1 MFDAFFYLLRQYGLD
16 VSTTEWL
23 TVQQAL
29 SLGLHGSSLTGFYDL
44 CRAILCK
51 SESEYDKF
59 DQAFEEYFYAVFY
72 TATGR
77 LRDDLPEDV
86 LAMLQRP
93 NRPDPLQYTH
103 TLEEEAQLAALRRRA
118 MEEQEGT
125 PIYEDSQAQLE
136 GEVFDG
142 SHNIRPD
149 DLPQGNPEIIQVVRK
164 PRRKPGHA
172 LPLWNFKDF
181 REDNVLN
188 IRQFQ
193 MAFRRLCLYSDQF
206 GPEVE
211 LDIQRTVHDTCQKG
225 GLLQIRQKKP
235 RRNAIKVLMFIDCG
249 GTMTPY
255 HALCSRLFQAVS
267 RSNRFKDLKIYYFHN
282 CIDEYLYTNPTLR
295 LKYEVSTKKVLRE
308 CDKDYKVIFVGDAT
322 MDVNELLYPPA
333 EVTRNNQGFS
343 GQDWLNYILKR
354 YRSTVWL
361 TPVLRKKGSCMGTWG
376 AAYDIITDLFQMY
389 PLTVKGLEDA
399 MEQLMVQKYKEHSTI
414 TRL

>member
-16 VSTTEWL
+16 VSTTAWL

-29 SLGLHGSSLTGFYDL
+29 SLGLHGSSLTGLYDL

-59 DQAFEEYFYAVFY
+59 DQAFEEYFYDVFY

-235 RRNAIKVLMFIDCG
+235 RHNAIKVLMFIDCG

-322 MDVNELLYPPA
+322 MDVNELIYPPA

-399 MEQLMVQKYKEHSTI
+399 MEQLMVQK
-414 TRL
+414 

>member
-29 SLGLHGSSLTGFYDL
+29 FLGLHGSSLTGFYDL

-59 DQAFEEYFYAVFY
+59 DQAFEEYFYDVFY

-149 DLPQGNPEIIQVVRK
+149 DLPQENPEIIQVVRK

-399 MEQLMVQKYKEHSTI
+399 MEQLMVQK
-414 TRL
+414 

>member
-1 MFDAFFYLLRQYGLD
+1 MFDEFFYLLRQYGLD

-29 SLGLHGSSLTGFYDL
+29 SLGLHRSSLTGFYDL

-59 DQAFEEYFYAVFY
+59 DQAFEEFFYDVFY

-142 SHNIRPD
+142 SHDIRPD
-149 DLPQGNPEIIQVVRK
+149 DLPQANPDVIQVVRK

-211 LDIQRTVHDTCQKG
+211 LDIQRTIHDTCQKG

-235 RRNAIKVLMFIDCG
+235 RRNAIKVLMFIDSG

-255 HALCSRLFQAVS
+255 HDLCSRLFQAVS

-295 LKYEVSTKKVLRE
+295 LKYEVSTQKVLRE

-322 MDVNELLYPPA
+322 MYVNELIYPPA

-361 TPVLRKKGSCMGTWG
+361 TPILRKKGTCMGTWG

-399 MEQLMVQKYKEHSTI
+399 MEQLMVQK
-414 TRL
+414 

>member
-59 DQAFEEYFYAVFY
+59 DQAFEEYFYDVFY

-77 LRDDLPEDV
+77 LRDDLPEGV

-103 TLEEEAQLAALRRRA
+103 TLEEEALLAALRRRA

-136 GEVFDG
+136 VEVFDG

-399 MEQLMVQKYKEHSTI
+399 MEQLMVQK
-414 TRL
+414 

>member
-1 MFDAFFYLLRQYGLD
+1 MFDEFFYLLRQYGLD

-29 SLGLHGSSLTGFYDL
+29 SLGLHRSSLTGFYDL

-59 DQAFEEYFYAVFY
+59 DHAFEEYFYDVFY

-142 SHNIRPD
+142 SHDIRPD
-149 DLPQGNPEIIQVVRK
+149 DLPQANPDVIQVVRK

-211 LDIQRTVHDTCQKG
+211 LDIQRTIHDTCQKG

-235 RRNAIKVLMFIDCG
+235 RRNAIKVLMFIDSG

-255 HALCSRLFQAVS
+255 HNLCSRLFQAVS

-295 LKYEVSTKKVLRE
+295 LKYEVSTQKVLRE

-322 MDVNELLYPPA
+322 MDVNELIYPPA

-361 TPVLRKKGSCMGTWG
+361 TPILRKKGTCMGTWG

-399 MEQLMVQKYKEHSTI
+399 MEQLMVQ
-414 TRL
+414 R

>member
-59 DQAFEEYFYAVFY
+59 DQAFEEYFYDVFY

-142 SHNIRPD
+142 SHNILPD

-322 MDVNELLYPPA
+322 MDVNELIYPPA

-399 MEQLMVQKYKEHSTI
+399 MEQLMVQK
-414 TRL
+414 

>member
-72 TATGR
+72 TAAGR

-172 LPLWNFKDF
+172 LPLWNFKDY

-399 MEQLMVQKYKEHSTI
+399 MEQLMVQK
-414 TRL
+414 

>member
-59 DQAFEEYFYAVFY
+59 DQAFEEYFYDVFY

-354 YRSTVWL
+354 YHSTVWL

-399 MEQLMVQKYKEHSTI
+399 MEQLMVQK
-414 TRL
+414 

>member
-1 MFDAFFYLLRQYGLD
+1 MFDEFFYLLRQYGLD
-16 VSTTEWL
+16 ISTTEWL

-29 SLGLHGSSLTGFYDL
+29 SLGLHRSSLTGFYDL

-59 DQAFEEYFYAVFY
+59 DQAFEEFFYDVFY

-142 SHNIRPD
+142 SHDIRPD
-149 DLPQGNPEIIQVVRK
+149 DLPQANPDVIQVVRK

-211 LDIQRTVHDTCQKG
+211 LDIQRTIHDTCQKG

-235 RRNAIKVLMFIDCG
+235 RRNAIKVLMFIDSG

-255 HALCSRLFQAVS
+255 HDLCSRLFQAVS

-295 LKYEVSTKKVLRE
+295 LKYEVSTQKVLRE

-322 MDVNELLYPPA
+322 MDVNELIYPPA

-361 TPVLRKKGSCMGTWG
+361 TPILRKKGTCMGTWG

-399 MEQLMVQKYKEHSTI
+399 MEQLMVQK
-414 TRL
+414 

>member
-51 SESEYDKF
+51 TESEYDKF

-322 MDVNELLYPPA
+322 MDVNELIYPPA

-399 MEQLMVQKYKEHSTI
+399 MEQLMVQK
-414 TRL
+414 

>member
-1 MFDAFFYLLRQYGLD
+1 MFDEFFYLLRQYGLD

-29 SLGLHGSSLTGFYDL
+29 SLGLHRSSLTGFYDL

-59 DQAFEEYFYAVFY
+59 DQAFEEFFYDVFY

-103 TLEEEAQLAALRRRA
+103 TLEAEAHLLELRRRA

-211 LDIQRTVHDTCQKG
+211 LDIQRTIHDTCQKG

-235 RRNAIKVLMFIDCG
+235 RRNAIKVLMFIDSG

-255 HALCSRLFQAVS
+255 HDLCSRLFQAVS

-295 LKYEVSTKKVLRE
+295 LKYEVSTQKVLRE

-322 MDVNELLYPPA
+322 MDVNELIYPPA

-361 TPVLRKKGSCMGTWG
+361 TPILRKKGTCMGTWG
-376 AAYDIITDLFQMY
+376 AAYDLSLIHI
-389 PLTVKGLEDA
+389 
-399 MEQLMVQKYKEHSTI
+399 
-414 TRL
+414 

>member
-29 SLGLHGSSLTGFYDL
+29 FLGLHGSSLTGFYDL

-59 DQAFEEYFYAVFY
+59 DQAFEEYFYDVFY

-399 MEQLMVQKYKEHSTI
+399 MEQLMVQK
-414 TRL
+414 

>member
-1 MFDAFFYLLRQYGLD
+1 MFDAFFYLLRQYGLN

-59 DQAFEEYFYAVFY
+59 DQAFEEYFYDVFY

-86 LAMLQRP
+86 LVMLQRP

-399 MEQLMVQKYKEHSTI
+399 MEQLMVQK
-414 TRL
+414 

>member
-1 MFDAFFYLLRQYGLD
+1 MFDEFFYLLRQYGLD

-44 CRAILCK
+44 CRAVLCK

-59 DQAFEEYFYAVFY
+59 DQAFEEYFYDVFY

-206 GPEVE
+206 EPEVE

-322 MDVNELLYPPA
+322 MDVNELIYPPA

-399 MEQLMVQKYKEHSTI
+399 MEQLMVQK
-414 TRL
+414 

>member
-1 MFDAFFYLLRQYGLD
+1 MFDAFFYLLRQYSLD

-59 DQAFEEYFYAVFY
+59 DQAFEEYFYDVFY

-322 MDVNELLYPPA
+322 MDVNELIYPPA

-354 YRSTVWL
+354 YRSTIWL

-399 MEQLMVQKYKEHSTI
+399 MEQLMVQK
-414 TRL
+414 

>member
-1 MFDAFFYLLRQYGLD
+1 MFDEFFYLLRQYGLD

-29 SLGLHGSSLTGFYDL
+29 SLGLHRSSLTGFYDL

-59 DQAFEEYFYAVFY
+59 DQAFEEYFYDVFY

-103 TLEEEAQLAALRRRA
+103 TLEEEAQLAVLRRRA

-142 SHNIRPD
+142 SHDIRPD
-149 DLPQGNPEIIQVVRK
+149 DLPQANPDVIQVVRK

-211 LDIQRTVHDTCQKG
+211 LDIQRTIHDTCQKG

-235 RRNAIKVLMFIDCG
+235 RRNAIKVLMFIDSG

-255 HALCSRLFQAVS
+255 HDLCSRLFQAVS

-295 LKYEVSTKKVLRE
+295 LKYEVSTQKVLRE

-322 MDVNELLYPPA
+322 MDVNELIYPPA

-361 TPVLRKKGSCMGTWG
+361 TPILRKKGTCMGTWG

-399 MEQLMVQKYKEHSTI
+399 MEQLMVQK
-414 TRL
+414 

>member
-308 CDKDYKVIFVGDAT
+308 CDKDYRVIFVGDAT

-399 MEQLMVQKYKEHSTI
+399 MEQLMVQK
-414 TRL
+414 

>member
-29 SLGLHGSSLTGFYDL
+29 SLGLYGSSLTGFYDL

-59 DQAFEEYFYAVFY
+59 DQAFEEYFYDVFY
-72 TATGR
+72 TAAGR

-399 MEQLMVQKYKEHSTI
+399 MEQLMVQK
-414 TRL
+414 

>member
-86 LAMLQRP
+86 LAVLQRP
-93 NRPDPLQYTH
+93 NRPDPLQDTH

-118 MEEQEGT
+118 REEQEGT

-322 MDVNELLYPPA
+322 MDVNELIYPPA

-389 PLTVKGLEDA
+389 PLTVRGLEDA
-399 MEQLMVQKYKEHSTI
+399 MEQLMVQE
-414 TRL
+414 

>member
-72 TATGR
+72 TAAGR

-282 CIDEYLYTNPTLR
+282 IIDEYLYTNPTLR

-399 MEQLMVQKYKEHSTI
+399 MEQLMVQK
-414 TRL
+414 

>member
-1 MFDAFFYLLRQYGLD
+1 MFDEFFYLLRKYGLD

-29 SLGLHGSSLTGFYDL
+29 SLGLHRSSLTGFYDL
-44 CRAILCK
+44 CRAVLCK

-59 DQAFEEYFYAVFY
+59 DQAFEEYFYDVFY

-142 SHNIRPD
+142 SHDIRPD
-149 DLPQGNPEIIQVVRK
+149 DLPQANPNVIQVVRK

-211 LDIQRTVHDTCQKG
+211 LDIQRTIHDTCQKG

-235 RRNAIKVLMFIDCG
+235 RRNAIKVLMFIDSG

-255 HALCSRLFQAVS
+255 HDLCSRLFQAVS

-295 LKYEVSTKKVLRE
+295 LKYEVSTQKVLRE

-322 MDVNELLYPPA
+322 MDVNELIYPPA

-361 TPVLRKKGSCMGTWG
+361 TPILRKKGTCMGTWG

-399 MEQLMVQKYKEHSTI
+399 MEQLMVQ
-414 TRL
+414 R

>member
-86 LAMLQRP
+86 LAVLQRP

-225 GLLQIRQKKP
+225 GLLQIRQKKT

-322 MDVNELLYPPA
+322 MDVNELIYPPA

-389 PLTVKGLEDA
+389 PLTVRGLEDA
-399 MEQLMVQKYKEHSTI
+399 MEQLMVQE
-414 TRL
+414 

>member
-235 RRNAIKVLMFIDCG
+235 RRNAIKVLMFLDCG

-399 MEQLMVQKYKEHSTI
+399 MEQLMVQK
-414 TRL
+414 

>member
-29 SLGLHGSSLTGFYDL
+29 SLGLHSSSLTGFYDL

-235 RRNAIKVLMFIDCG
+235 RHNAIKVLMFIDCG

-399 MEQLMVQKYKEHSTI
+399 MEQLMVQK
-414 TRL
+414 

>member
-59 DQAFEEYFYAVFY
+59 DQVFEEYFYDVFY

-399 MEQLMVQKYKEHSTI
+399 MEQLMVQK
-414 TRL
+414 

>member
-149 DLPQGNPEIIQVVRK
+149 DLPQGNPEIIQVVCK

-322 MDVNELLYPPA
+322 MDVNELIYPPA

-399 MEQLMVQKYKEHSTI
+399 MEQLMVQK
-414 TRL
+414 

>member
-1 MFDAFFYLLRQYGLD
+1 MFDAFFYLLRQYSLD

-59 DQAFEEYFYAVFY
+59 DQAFEEYFYDVFY

-322 MDVNELLYPPA
+322 MDVNELIYPPA

-399 MEQLMVQKYKEHSTI
+399 MEQLMVQK
-414 TRL
+414 

>member
-59 DQAFEEYFYAVFY
+59 DQAFEEYFYDVFY

-103 TLEEEAQLAALRRRA
+103 TLEEEALLAALRRRA

-322 MDVNELLYPPA
+322 MDVNELIYPPA

-399 MEQLMVQKYKEHSTI
+399 MEQLMVQK
-414 TRL
+414 

>member
-59 DQAFEEYFYAVFY
+59 DQAFEEYFYDVFY

-103 TLEEEAQLAALRRRA
+103 TLEEEALLAALRRRA

-211 LDIQRTVHDTCQKG
+211 LDIQRTIHDTCQKG

-282 CIDEYLYTNPTLR
+282 CIDEYLYTSPTLR

-322 MDVNELLYPPA
+322 MDVNELIYPPA

-399 MEQLMVQKYKEHSTI
+399 MEQLMVQK
-414 TRL
+414 

>member
-1 MFDAFFYLLRQYGLD
+1 MFDEFFYLLRQYGLD

-44 CRAILCK
+44 CRAVLCK

-59 DQAFEEYFYAVFY
+59 DQAFEEYFYDVFY

-86 LAMLQRP
+86 LALLQRP

-322 MDVNELLYPPA
+322 MDVNELIYPPV

-399 MEQLMVQKYKEHSTI
+399 MEHLMVQK
-414 TRL
+414 

>member
-1 MFDAFFYLLRQYGLD
+1 MFDAFFYLLQQYGLD

-399 MEQLMVQKYKEHSTI
+399 MEQLMVQK
-414 TRL
+414 

>member
-1 MFDAFFYLLRQYGLD
+1 MFDEFFYLLRQYGLD

-29 SLGLHGSSLTGFYDL
+29 SLGLPRSSLTGFYDL

-59 DQAFEEYFYAVFY
+59 DQAFEEFFYDVFY

-142 SHNIRPD
+142 SHDIRPD
-149 DLPQGNPEIIQVVRK
+149 DLPQANPDVIQVVRK

-211 LDIQRTVHDTCQKG
+211 LDIQRTIHDTCQKG

-235 RRNAIKVLMFIDCG
+235 RRNAIKVLMFIDSG

-255 HALCSRLFQAVS
+255 HDLCSRLFQAVS

-282 CIDEYLYTNPTLR
+282 CIGEYLYTNPTLR
-295 LKYEVSTKKVLRE
+295 LKYEVSTQKVLRE

-322 MDVNELLYPPA
+322 MDVNELIYPPA

-361 TPVLRKKGSCMGTWG
+361 TPILRKKGTCMGTWG

-399 MEQLMVQKYKEHSTI
+399 MEQLMVQK
-414 TRL
+414 

>member
-1 MFDAFFYLLRQYGLD
+1 MFDEFFYLLRQYGLD

-29 SLGLHGSSLTGFYDL
+29 SLGLHRSSLTGFYDL

-59 DQAFEEYFYAVFY
+59 DQAFEEYFYDVFY

-93 NRPDPLQYTH
+93 DRPDPLQYTH

-142 SHNIRPD
+142 SHDIRPD
-149 DLPQGNPEIIQVVRK
+149 DLPQANPDVIQVVRK

-211 LDIQRTVHDTCQKG
+211 LDIQRTIHDTCQKG

-235 RRNAIKVLMFIDCG
+235 RRNAIKVLMFIDSG

-255 HALCSRLFQAVS
+255 HDLCSRLFQAVS

-295 LKYEVSTKKVLRE
+295 LKYEVSTQKVLRE

-322 MDVNELLYPPA
+322 MDVNELIYPPA

-361 TPVLRKKGSCMGTWG
+361 TPILRKKGTCMGTWG

-399 MEQLMVQKYKEHSTI
+399 MEQLMVQK
-414 TRL
+414 

>member
-1 MFDAFFYLLRQYGLD
+1 MIRVESIRFSCKHTPIDA
-16 VSTTEWL
+16 
-23 TVQQAL
+23 
-29 SLGLHGSSLTGFYDL
+29 SLTGFYDL

-59 DQAFEEYFYAVFY
+59 DQAFEEYFYDVFY

-295 LKYEVSTKKVLRE
+295 LKYEVSTKKVRRE

-399 MEQLMVQKYKEHSTI
+399 MEQLMVQK
-414 TRL
+414 

>member
-1 MFDAFFYLLRQYGLD
+1 MFDEFFYLLRQYGLD

-29 SLGLHGSSLTGFYDL
+29 SLGLHRSSLTGFYDL

-59 DQAFEEYFYAVFY
+59 DQAFEEFFYDVFY

-142 SHNIRPD
+142 SHDIRPD
-149 DLPQGNPEIIQVVRK
+149 DLPQANPDVIQVVRK

-211 LDIQRTVHDTCQKG
+211 LDIQRTIHDTCQKG

-235 RRNAIKVLMFIDCG
+235 RRNAIKVLMFIDSG

-255 HALCSRLFQAVS
+255 HDLCSRLFQAVS

-295 LKYEVSTKKVLRE
+295 LKYEVSTQTVLRE

-322 MDVNELLYPPA
+322 MDVNELIYPPA

-361 TPVLRKKGSCMGTWG
+361 TPILRKKGTCMGTWG

-399 MEQLMVQKYKEHSTI
+399 MEQLMVQK
-414 TRL
+414 

>member
-1 MFDAFFYLLRQYGLD
+1 MFDAFFYLLRQYSLD

-59 DQAFEEYFYAVFY
+59 DQAFEEYFYDVFY

-206 GPEVE
+206 GPKVE

-399 MEQLMVQKYKEHSTI
+399 MERLMVQK
-414 TRL
+414 